1 MKVLVTGATGFI
13 GNYVIKELLRRN
25 IEVIATST
33 SIEKA
38 KEKSWYDKVTY
49 VEHNLKY
56 DVSGLFQKFHSPSI
70 LIHLAW
76 SGLPNYKQ
84 LFHIEEE
91 LMIQYFFIKQLI
103 KDGLQNVNIT
113 GTCFEYGMQ
122 EGCLNEEINFSNPS
136 NNYAIAKDTLRKFLT
151 QLNQTCPFSLK
162 WLRLFYMFGLGQNE
176 NSILQQLQRA
186 LDNKETTFNMSG
198 GEQLR
203 DYLSVETV
211 ANYLVES
218 SLQTEV
224 DGIINLCSN
233 NPIKII
239 ELVSQYLLN
248 TKQTITLN
256 LGFYNYPDYEPF
268 AFWGDNTKLISI
280 LSKNESNRTI

>member
-1 MKVLVTGATGFI
+1 
-13 GNYVIKELLRRN
+13 
-25 IEVIATST
+25 
-33 SIEKA
+33 
-38 KEKSWYDKVTY
+38 
-49 VEHNLKY
+49 
-56 DVSGLFQKFHSPSI
+56 
-70 LIHLAW
+70 
-76 SGLPNYKQ
+76 
-84 LFHIEEE
+84 
-91 LMIQYFFIKQLI
+91 
-103 KDGLQNVNIT
+103 
-113 GTCFEYGMQ
+113 
-122 EGCLNEEINFSNPS
+122 
-136 NNYAIAKDTLRKFLT
+136 
-151 QLNQTCPFSLK
+151 
-162 WLRLFYMFGLGQNE
+162 
-176 NSILQQLQRA
+176 
-186 LDNKETTFNMSG
+186 
-198 GEQLR
+198 
-203 DYLSVETV
+203 VETV